1 MPVPNNLKKIRIKKL
16 YANLQN
22 AIENK
27 IDDKSINVS
36 YYFKCLKNP
45 RYFAI
50 TVNDILFIMRNFLQ
64 YDQGATRKH
73 KDDFHH
79 IICPAIKEIYNEL
92 YKTWIVELINSDS
105 RVASLLDEETL
116 RYRNRTFKE
125 FVSQA
130 IQAIR
135 YNHYANNFDK
145 IIQNAFNFDRSIYG
159 RCYWS
164 SVNSH
169 FKCFSSI
176 KELDDIRLPSSQ
188 LPF

>member
-1 MPVPNNLKKIRIKKL
+1 MPVPNHLKKIRIKKL

-36 YYFKCLKNP
+36 YYFQCLKNS
-45 RYFAI
+45 RYFAV
-50 TVNDILFIMRNFLQ
+50 TVNDILFIMQNFLQ
-64 YDQGATRKH
+64 YNQGATRKH

-79 IICPAIKEIYNEL
+79 IIRPAIKEIYNEL

-116 RYRNRTFKE
+116 RYRNRTFKQ
-125 FVSQA
+125 FVSHA
-130 IQAIR
+130 IK
-135 YNHYANNFDK
+135 YNHYGNNFDK
-145 IIQNAFNFDRSIYG
+145 IIQYAFNFDRSIYG
-159 RCYWS
+159 RRYWS

-176 KELDDIRLPSSQ
+176 KELDDIRLPEEQ